1 MGPTD
6 KAVWDQEIPVPQS
19 TISYVDEAIKKVLP
33 SGLQIKSIFPSGASY
48 WARTA
53 KIEAVDADGNEDSFF
68 VKVHQG
74 DHGKTMVSAEC
85 EAMEALYKLIP
96 EMVAKPIAWGSFE
109 DIPDTHFFVCKYHE
123 MSEDI
128 PDITDFPALVA
139 EFHKRSAAPDG
150 KFGYPNPT
158 FGGKNPQNFP
168 PSDTWEECFRKGMEG
183 IFAAELETHGPDK
196 EWERLTKLTLEKTI
210 PPPPLKIVPRLVHGD
225 LWEGNCSVDVNTGA
239 PMIFDSTPLYAHNE
253 CKLFQHLSKSLFVAT
268 NQLCP
273 DELGPWLCPRHR
285 FPPYIDEYTKH
296 FPVSAPTEE
305 FGDRIEL
312 YCLYVIFR
320 LSLPEKTLTALILVA
335 SMYTHP
341 RCTREICDSDLCT
354 LSHTPTAS
362 SDTDTTIGRS
372 AQETM
377 KKLVEKY
384 QLDEASSTS
393 VPNL

>member
-19 TISYVDEAIKKVLP
+19 TIS
-33 SGLQIKSIFPSGASY
+33 GASY

-53 KIEAVDADGNEDSFF
+53 KLEALDKDGNEDSYS

-85 EAMEALYKLIP
+85 EAMKALYKLIP
-96 EMVAKPIAWGSFE
+96 EMVARPIAWESFQ

-139 EFHKRSAAPDG
+139 EFHKRSASPDG
-150 KFGYPNPT
+150 KFG
-158 FGGKNPQNFP
+158 
-168 PSDTWEECFRKGMEG
+168 DTWEDCFRKGMEG

-210 PPPPLKIVPRLVHGD
+210 PRLLGALEADGRKIVPRLVHGD

-239 PMIFDSTPLYAHNE
+239 PMIFDATPLYAHNE
-253 CKLFQHLSKSLFVAT
+253 Y
-268 NQLCP
+268 
-273 DELGPWLCPRHR
+273 ELGPWLCPRHR

-312 YCLYVIFR
+312 YYLRFDAHSSSLYPGNLRFR
-320 LSLPEKTLTALILVA
+320 SI
-335 SMYTHP
+335 
-341 RCTREICDSDLCT
+341 
-354 LSHTPTAS
+354 
-362 SDTDTTIGRS
+362 

-377 KKLVEKY
+377 RRLVEKY
-384 QLDEASSTS
+384 QLDEGSKPEGDS
-393 VPNL
+393 VPDL

>member
-210 PPPPLKIVPRLVHGD
+210 PRLLCALEADGRKIVPRLVHGD

-253 CKLFQHLSKSLFVAT
+253 Y
-268 NQLCP
+268 
-273 DELGPWLCPRHR
+273 ELGPWLCPRHR

-312 YCLYVIFR
+312 YCLRFDV
-320 LSLPEKTLTALILVA
+320 
-335 SMYTHP
+335 H
-341 RCTREICDSDLCT
+341 
-354 LSHTPTAS
+354 AS
-362 SDTDTTIGRS
+362 SLYPGNLRFRS
-372 AQETM
+372 IAQETM